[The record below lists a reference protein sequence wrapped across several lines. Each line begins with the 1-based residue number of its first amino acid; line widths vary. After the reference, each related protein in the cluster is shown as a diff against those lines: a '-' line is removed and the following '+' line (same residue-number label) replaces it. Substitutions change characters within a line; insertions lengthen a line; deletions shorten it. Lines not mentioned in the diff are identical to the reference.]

1 MADVLITIDTELS
14 PGLHQCGVTPAEN
27 HVASIEGR
35 AGGDIVGVGWQMD
48 RLEAHGLRGVFFVD
62 PMPAL
67 VYGPQVLPPIVAP
80 IRARGHEVQLH
91 IHTEWLAWVSRSPV
105 GGRQGRNIGDFEFD
119 DQLILIALARN
130 LLQAGGAPRPTAF
143 RAGNFGADARTLL
156 ALRQLG
162 FAWDSSVNEGFA
174 GSLPTTAAL
183 GWAGELPVS
192 GLIDRP
198 GHVRPAQIC
207 ALSRR
212 EMTVALRH
220 AADHPNP
227 FVIVS
232 HSFEMLS
239 RDRRRAN
246 RAVMARFD
254 AMCRTIAT
262 TPGLRSS
269 GFDDLAPPIE
279 TVQSPMLRS
288 NGLRTVGRMIEQAV
302 ATLRYERT

>member
-14 PGLHQCGVTPAEN
+14 PGLHQRGFSPAEN
-27 HVASIEGR
+27 HAASIEGR
-35 AGGDIVGVGWQMD
+35 AGDEVVGVGWQMD
-48 RLEAHGLRGVFFVD
+48 RLKTHGLRGVFFVD

-67 VYGPQVLPPIVAP
+67 VYGPEVLPPIVAP
-80 IRARGHEVQLH
+80 ILARGHEVQLH
-91 IHTEWLAWVSRSPV
+91 LHTEWLAWASASPV
-105 GGRQGRNIGDFEFD
+105 GGRQARNIGDFALD
-119 DQLILIALARN
+119 DQLALIALARD
-130 LLQAGGAPRPTAF
+130 LLQAAGAPRPTAF
-143 RAGNFGADARTLL
+143 RAGNFGADARTLV
-156 ALRQLG
+156 ALQRLG

-174 GSLPTTAAL
+174 ESLPATAAL

-246 RAVMARFD
+246 RAVMARFE

-262 TPGLRSS
+262 TPGLRSA
-269 GFDDLAPPIE
+269 GFDDLASPTEI
-279 TVQSPMLRS
+279 VQAPMLKS
-288 NGLRTVGRMIEQAV
+288 NGLRTAGRMIEQAV
-302 ATLRYERT
+302 ATLRYERA